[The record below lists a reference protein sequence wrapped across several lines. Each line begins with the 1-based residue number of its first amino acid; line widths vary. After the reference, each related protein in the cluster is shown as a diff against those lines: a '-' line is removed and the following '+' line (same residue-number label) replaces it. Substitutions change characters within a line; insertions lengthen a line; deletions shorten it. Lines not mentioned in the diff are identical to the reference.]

1 MLFRFSCFLAVMA
14 LFLVPTS
21 SAVAQDAS
29 DMPWIVTR
37 KADNR
42 VLRNL
47 VSKDDIEASRAGDE
61 EGSDK
66 AFAGK
71 QNDQKSA
78 PPATTVSKNATK
90 TASKPSAAAKPA
102 VPAVAIPAT
111 VGSIGKLTFDISDKQ
126 IVIFIPTD
134 TVVTDTRYIN
144 LDDPRRLAVD
154 LMGVWTYNGSM
165 VYRFDTGA
173 AEKGVMGKHDD
184 YLRVVLYLTEAPVAA
199 EIVPSFQLVEGG
211 LRVTVPVTP

>member
-1 MLFRFSCFLAVMA
+1 MVFRFFSFLAVMA
-14 LFLVPTS
+14 LLLVPGS
-21 SAVAQDAS
+21 PVGAQEAS
-29 DMPWIVTR
+29 DTPWVVTR

-47 VSKDDIEASRAGDE
+47 VSKDDIEASRAGDGAA
-61 EGSDK
+61 EG
-66 AFAGK
+66 FAVK
-71 QNDQKSA
+71 QGDQKGA
-78 PPATTVSKNATK
+78 
-90 TASKPSAAAKPA
+90 PSATAATNTAAKAASTPAPAAKPA
-102 VPAVAIPAT
+102 PAAIVATAGT
-111 VGSIGKLTFDISDKQ
+111 AGKLDFTISDKQ

-154 LMGVWTYNGSM
+154 LMGAWTYNGAM
-165 VYRFDTGA
+165 VYRFDKGA

-184 YLRVVLYLTEAPVAA
+184 FLRVVLYLTEAPVAA

-211 LRVTVPVTP
+211 LRVTVPLKP